1 MLTLRALSSVIVS
14 SVIVSSVIVSSVI
27 VSSVI
32 VSPVI
37 VAFAGACGNG
47 SGSSGELLNCA

>member
-27 VSSVI
+27 VS
-32 VSPVI
+32 PDI